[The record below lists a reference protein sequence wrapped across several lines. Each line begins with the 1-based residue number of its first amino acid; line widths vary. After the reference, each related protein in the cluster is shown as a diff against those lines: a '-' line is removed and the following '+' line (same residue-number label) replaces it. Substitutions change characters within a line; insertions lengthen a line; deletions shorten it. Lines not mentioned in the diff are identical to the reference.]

1 MLPPVQ
7 GQQLVPTRS
16 YRLNDTQNIQVK
28 SPGDIFTYIGLCD
41 ASAVFTLGLLHR
53 GECIA
58 VRKTIEGLVNPNVI
72 FYTKLLYSILVFLR
86 FFQIEIASNLSF
98 NKKTYIR
105 AYIEYYRQKVDILEL
120 KNDFTAL
127 LTAGHGKELFVKN
140 RSIGTMEIVLLE
152 AKFHNKRLAGL
163 LKKTRYHSLS
173 MRDWF
178 SHIKAVSGEPA
189 NTKVC
194 VGFDENW
201 HLSACSGNGFA
212 FCSGLAFPHCD
223 QSIQTLSI

>member
-1 MLPPVQ
+1 M
-7 GQQLVPTRS
+7 
-16 YRLNDTQNIQVK
+16 
-28 SPGDIFTYIGLCD
+28 
-41 ASAVFTLGLLHR
+41 
-53 GECIA
+53 
-58 VRKTIEGLVNPNVI
+58 
-72 FYTKLLYSILVFLR
+72 VFLR

-152 AKFHNKRLAGL
+152 AKFHNKRLAEL

-201 HLSACSGNGFA
+201 AFVSLFRKWIHL
-212 FCSGLAFPHCD
+212 L
-223 QSIQTLSI
+223 

>member
-1 MLPPVQ
+1 M
-7 GQQLVPTRS
+7 
-16 YRLNDTQNIQVK
+16 
-28 SPGDIFTYIGLCD
+28 
-41 ASAVFTLGLLHR
+41 
-53 GECIA
+53 
-58 VRKTIEGLVNPNVI
+58 
-72 FYTKLLYSILVFLR
+72 VFLR

-140 RSIGTMEIVLLE
+140 RSIGTMEIVVLE
-152 AKFHNKRLAGL
+152 AKFHNKRLAAL
-163 LKKTRYHSLS
+163 LRKTRYNSLS

-201 HLSACSGNGFA
+201 YLSFCSGNRFT

-223 QSIQTLSI
+223 QSTQNSLDTKKFELFHIQYGFYRILYL